1 MSIIDQLVD
10 QHFAV
15 LHDAIVNHMESPKV
29 CKLAAAF
36 ACEQCLWLS
45 HYEPRERMFFLSD
58 GEPYT
63 ADYIIKHMTE
73 KPADL

>member
-1 MSIIDQLVD
+1 MDMIEQLID

-15 LHDAIVNHMESPKV
+15 LQDAIVKHLESPKV
-29 CKLAAAF
+29 CKLAADF
-36 ACEQCLWLS
+36 ACEQCLWLT
-45 HYEPRERMFFLSD
+45 HYEPRERLFFLSD

-73 KPADL
+73 KHAAL